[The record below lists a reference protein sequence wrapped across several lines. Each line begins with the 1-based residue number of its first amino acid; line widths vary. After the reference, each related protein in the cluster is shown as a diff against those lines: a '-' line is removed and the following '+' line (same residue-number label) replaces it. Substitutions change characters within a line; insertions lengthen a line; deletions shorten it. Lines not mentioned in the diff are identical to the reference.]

1 MVCNLRYSSV
11 HRLITSLFLSVYSMF
26 SLFEY
31 FVVLTN
37 MGYHMTAFWD
47 FSHLSLLFDLKTG
60 LYFSNN

>member
-1 MVCNLRYSSV
+1 
-11 HRLITSLFLSVYSMF
+11 MF

-60 LYFSNN
+60 LYFSNT